1 VTRNAEGLAV
11 SGYACSPRR
20 MLHRGDEATLASV
33 GETGDVMTHP
43 DWRKRGLFSDLDR
56 AAMEATRR
64 RGWPL
69 VFGLPNRRSA
79 HIFLK
84 LGWEQ
89 VGTVRPYT
97 FVLKADAASREVRKR
112 EGRVAA
118 LTTGIGARKGRRAR
132 VLQGQ
137 AAAGLEARPLE
148 RFPDQVE
155 DLSRR
160 IEPCFGVMVRRDAAY
175 LNWRFTDAPSGLHRR
190 VGLFDGEEL
199 AAYVVVQVP
208 RPGDAGGFLVD
219 LLGRDEA
226 AVRAAFGSGLEAL
239 EQAGASYAEATAM
252 DGSWWA
258 ERLLENGFLPPKAE
272 NHLTVILHVHD
283 AEHPL
288 VAAAREPKRWYFTD
302 GDRDDETLG

>member
-1 VTRNAEGLAV
+1 
-11 SGYACSPRR
+11 
-20 MLHRGDEATLASV
+20 
-33 GETGDVMTHP
+33 
-43 DWRKRGLFSDLDR
+43 
-56 AAMEATRR
+56 
-64 RGWPL
+64 
-69 VFGLPNRRSA
+69 
-79 HIFLK
+79 
-84 LGWEQ
+84 
-89 VGTVRPYT
+89 VRPYT

-175 LNWRFTDAPSGLHRR
+175 LNWRFTDVPSGLHRR

-302 GDRDDETLG
+302 GDRDDETMG